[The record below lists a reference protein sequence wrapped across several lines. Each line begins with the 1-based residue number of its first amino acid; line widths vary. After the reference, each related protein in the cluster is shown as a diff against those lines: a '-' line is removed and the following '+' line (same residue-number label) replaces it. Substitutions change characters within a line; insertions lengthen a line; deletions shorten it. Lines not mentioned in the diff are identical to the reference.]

1 MRRLVSKSVYA
12 KKDKKG
18 PSSANQGF
26 YEAGRAC
33 FVNPRWLGVW
43 TDALVSDSLA
53 YIYWGSLWGLR
64 ICAALWQTST
74 LACICC
80 KSDLNKT
87 KKMLQ
92 DVGIAEQQI
101 TGKQDRGDSINTVQY
116 TAQTYMS
123 LTCKDMGCIVNSFM
137 LSSLSCFPVLLS
149 LHLILFLVFNHESCT
164 FLLWHSRQLTWRWDF
179 CITSGHCS
187 RGGHIAHA
195 VITATAVL
203 NAFYQ
208 SLAGALLLGSVMA
221 W

>member
-33 FVNPRWLGVW
+33 FVNQRWLGVW

-137 LSSLSCFPVLLS
+137 LSTLSCFPVLLS

-187 RGGHIAHA
+187 RGGLIAHA